1 MKASRQPKSFTVR
14 VVYGPHFEERRRA
27 AIRWL
32 AERVR
37 AQLAQQ
43 KTEKAG

>member
-1 MKASRQPKSFTVR
+1 VKKDKHFTVR
-14 VVYGPHFEERRRA
+14 VVYGPYFEERRRA

-37 AQLAQQ
+37 AQLVRQQ
-43 KTEKAG
+43 ESKAG

>member
-14 VVYGPHFEERRRA
+14 VVYGPYFEERRRA

-37 AQLAQQ
+37 AQLTRNQGS
-43 KTEKAG
+43 KVG